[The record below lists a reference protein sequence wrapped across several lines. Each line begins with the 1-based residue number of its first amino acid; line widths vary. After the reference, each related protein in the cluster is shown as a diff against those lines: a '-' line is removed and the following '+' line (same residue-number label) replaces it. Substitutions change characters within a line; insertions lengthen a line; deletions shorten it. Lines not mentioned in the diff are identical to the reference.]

1 MIEKGGNLLQIVYL
15 TCVILGVAVPVL
27 SFVLGLIGDVFSA
40 IGDLAAHFDV
50 HADLDPG
57 GFAFSAFPTSL
68 MSISAGV
75 LLFGGTGFLLG
86 YTPLHALPPAIFAI
100 ALAAGYAMSLVIQN
114 AVINRLRSVESP
126 SHKDEDIFG
135 LDGRV
140 VDAIVENGFGV
151 VTFST
156 TVGKV
161 TYPARSEDGKRIG
174 QGEDVIPIAF
184 DKKILIVRRSPSNQQ
199 Q

>member
-1 MIEKGGNLLQIVYL
+1 MQTVYL

-57 GFAFSAFPTSL
+57 GLAFSVFPTSL

-86 YTPLHALPPAIFAI
+86 YTPLHALPLAIFAI

-161 TYPARSEDGKRIG
+161 IYPACSEDGKRIG
-174 QGEDVIPIAF
+174 QGEDVVPIKF